1 VKGGPRTGRWV
12 AAGALAG
19 LLCAVTAS
27 SAFGAFPYTRA
38 GGSTT
43 DYKDFFLGP
52 NDDPPADISENESW
66 MYSATAED
74 PPPPDPFGIELGG
87 VRGAHIVDAAD
98 APATAWE
105 TTTGRPDVLI
115 AVHDSGIKWNDAG
128 AMDNLRFKIHLN
140 KGELP
145 APNANRTTSLLDGG
159 CGGYAP
165 GSYDANGDKI
175 VNLRD
180 YACDDRVT
188 ASDPR
193 RVGPAGM
200 LTPQD
205 LLIAFSDGTDGDGN
219 GFGDDIVGWDF
230 LDDDNDPYDD
240 VQYGHGTG
248 EAQDSGA
255 EADNGQGGVGV
266 CPNCMLMPI
275 RVGDSFIA
283 DVNRFARG
291 VLYATDNGALVIQ
304 EALGTIDN
312 SRLSREAV
320 DYAYEHGVTVIASAA
335 DEAAQHNN
343 WPSSLP
349 HVILV
354 NSVTKYDE
362 TLTPLPRSY
371 LQFNGCT
378 NFSAKI
384 TVAIPSV
391 SCSSDATGRGS
402 GMAGLIYSAA
412 LNAAERGKLSPDP
425 DCRRAVDL
433 DGNPGLD
440 PCVITANEVRQ
451 LIATGTVGGAS
462 QADDVDFLPGAEP
475 ACGVLRPPGCT
486 NTSASVAQVALT
498 RPVVSPLAETR
509 SYPARGGPDQFYG
522 YGRANLARAVGALLR
537 GPLED
542 PGAKAVLPP
551 EVEISSPQWFDQ
563 LDPDKVSFRVR
574 GKVSARPG
582 SGPCAYRVLLAPG
595 HYPNNQE
602 LPAGDFQQVAGGSCD
617 DPVDGVLATVDVGA
631 LEARFPAGTD
641 FGGPEPT
648 PTPLVDNGRPFA
660 APHGFIVRVVASTT
674 QSGIPLSGEDRRA
687 AWLHRDEDMLPG
699 FPRKV
704 TGNSD
709 LTGDGE
715 SSPALADLDGDNRN
729 ELIVGSADGFV
740 HALRRDGGELPG
752 WPVRG
757 DVPGFLHPGGRAFSS
772 GEVGSDL
779 GGAILASVAVGD
791 TDHDGIPEVWAAD
804 FEGKVYGW
812 SATGE
817 RIFTR
822 EANLDFSGK
831 PLAPFENVREGK
843 LNRTQHGFIGSPVL
857 ADIDGDKAL
866 EIVAANMDR
875 HLYAWDPNGAAV
887 PGYPELVV
895 DPEKVDGPGGAI
907 DPTTHRVRFED
918 GPGFEQ
924 QGAIVDTPAVGDLD
938 ADPDQTGPDE
948 LPEIVVGTNEE
959 YSAASDG
966 GLNVDSVN
974 GGLFTLLES
983 AGVLSPGNTRLYAL
997 KASGDADSNP
1007 NTPDGIRAGWPAKI
1021 GLGITELLPM
1031 VGEGITGP
1039 PVIGPVSCPSGGTG
1053 PKVGVIPNN
1062 GFAYIL
1068 NPDGDSCYGQDGG
1081 KDVAL
1086 TANFGASATKYDTP
1100 VLAAVGSP
1108 VFGRLLPALGPS
1120 FLAPAT
1126 GAIRALDLAANEYQG
1141 GQDFVMAWNSETSL
1155 PQPGFPGEVND
1166 LQFLTGPSVADI
1178 DGIPGEEVVAGTA
1191 AFDLNAFSPLGV
1203 PVPGW
1208 PKLSGDWTV
1217 AQPAIGSLGTTDTE
1231 AGAHKVVVGLTRSGY
1246 VLAYET
1252 EAEPCT
1258 GASWPRFHH
1267 DNANSGNYERDAIL
1281 PGKPTDP
1288 ALSGAPGSETI
1299 SIEAPGDDLLC
1310 GTAAAYE
1317 LVTSTRPIDESKFGS
1332 ATPLQAPAPAAP
1344 GTRQSFS
1351 VPDGARRYL
1360 GLRARDEQGNVG
1372 RPVSFDLGRRSKPRG
1387 RG

>member
-1 VKGGPRTGRWV
+1 MLGWGFGRRLNR
-12 AAGALAG
+12 AAALVV
-19 LLCAVTAS
+19 LLTCLCALTATT
-27 SAFGAFPYTRA
+27 AFGAFPYTRA

-52 NDDPPADISENESW
+52 GDDPPEDISNNESW
-66 MYSATAED
+66 MYSATAEN
-74 PPPPDPFGIELGG
+74 PAPPDPLGIELGG
-87 VRGAHIVDAAD
+87 VRGAHIVDRAD
-98 APATAWE
+98 APVTAWE
-105 TTTGRPDVLI
+105 TTTGRPDVLV

-128 AMDNLRFKIHLN
+128 AMNNLRFKVHLN
-140 KGELP
+140 RGELS
-145 APNANRTTSLLDGG
+145 APNANRGTSLLGGG
-159 CGGYAP
+159 CASYTP
-165 GSYDANGDKI
+165 DVYDANGDNI
-175 VNLRD
+175 FNLRD
-180 YACDDRVT
+180 YACDDRVSVT
-188 ASDPR
+188 DPR

-205 LLIAFSDGTDGDGN
+205 VLIAFSDGGDTDGN
-219 GFGDDIVGWDF
+219 GFEDDVVGWDF
-230 LDDDNDPYDD
+230 LDDDNDPFDD

-255 EADNGQGGVGV
+255 EADNAQGGVGV
-266 CPNCMLMPI
+266 CPNCVLMPI

-304 EALGTIDN
+304 EALGTINN

-354 NSVTKYDE
+354 NSVTRYDE

-378 NFSAKI
+378 NFSAKV

-412 LNAAERGKLSPDP
+412 LNAADRGKLTPDP
-425 DCRRAVDL
+425 DCKRAVDV
-433 DGNPGLD
+433 DGDPGLD
-440 PCVITANEVRQ
+440 PCLITANEVRQ
-451 LIATGTVGGAS
+451 LLASGKVGGTA
-462 QADDVDFLPGAEP
+462 QGDDVDFLPGVEP
-475 ACGVLRPPGCT
+475 SCGLLPAPGCT
-486 NTSASVAQVALT
+486 STAASVAQVALT
-498 RPVVSPLAETR
+498 RPVVSPLATTR

-522 YGRANLARAVGALLR
+522 YGRANLARAVGALVR
-537 GPLED
+537 GALDD
-542 PGAKAVLPP
+542 PSAKALLPP
-551 EVEISSPQWFDQ
+551 EVEISSPQWYDQ
-563 LDPDKVSFRVR
+563 LDPGQTTFQVK
-574 GKVSARPG
+574 GQVSARPG
-582 SGPCAYRVLLAPG
+582 SGPCSYRVLIAPG
-595 HYPNNQE
+595 HYPHNAE
-602 LPAGDFQQVAGGSCD
+602 LPSGDFQQVARGSCD
-617 DPVDGVLATVDVGA
+617 SPVNGVLGTVSVAA
-631 LEARFPAGTD
+631 LESRFPAGTD
-641 FGGPEPT
+641 FSGPEPT
-648 PTPLVDNGRPFA
+648 PIPLVDNGRPFA
-660 APHGFIVRVVASTT
+660 APHGFTVRVVASTA
-674 QSGIPLSGEDRRA
+674 QAGIPLTGEDRRA
-687 AWLHRDEDMLPG
+687 LWLHRDADMLPG

-729 ELIVGSADGFV
+729 ELIFGSSDGFV
-740 HALRRDGGELPG
+740 HALHRDGGELPG

-757 DVPGFLHPGGRAFSS
+757 DPPGFLHLGGRAFSS
-772 GEVGSDL
+772 GEIGSDL
-779 GGAILASVAVGD
+779 GGAILSSVAVGD
-791 TDHDGIPEVWAAD
+791 TDHDGVPEVWVAD

-812 SATGE
+812 SAAGE

-822 EANLDFSGK
+822 EANIDFSGK
-831 PLAPFENVREGK
+831 PLAPFENVRDGK
-843 LNRTQHGFIGSPVL
+843 LNRTQHGFIASPVL
-857 ADIDGDKAL
+857 AEIDGDRAL
-866 EIVAANMDR
+866 EIIAAAMDR
-875 HLYAWDPNGAAV
+875 HLYAWDPNGSIV

-895 DPEKVDGPGGAI
+895 DPEKVDGPGGSI
-907 DPTTHRVRFED
+907 DPVTHRVRFED

-938 ADPDQTGPDE
+938 SDPDDSGPDE

-959 YSAASDG
+959 YSAANDG
-966 GLNVDSVN
+966 GLNVDTVN
-974 GGLFTLLES
+974 GGLFSILES

-997 KASGDADSNP
+997 KARGDADSNP
-1007 NTPDGIRAGWPAKI
+1007 STPDGIRPGWPSKI
-1021 GLGITELLPM
+1021 GLGITELLPI

-1039 PVIGPVSCPSGGTG
+1039 PVIGPVSCPSGGAG

-1068 NPDGDSCYGQDGG
+1068 NPDGNSCYGQDSG

-1086 TANFGASATKYDTP
+1086 QANFGASATKYDTP

-1108 VFGRLLPALGPS
+1108 AFGQLLPALGPS
-1120 FLAPAT
+1120 FLSPAT

-1155 PQPGFPGEVND
+1155 PQPGFPGAVND

-1178 DGIPGEEVVAGTA
+1178 DGIPGEEVIGGTA
-1191 AFDLNAFSPLGV
+1191 AFDLNAFSPAGT

-1217 AQPAIGSLGTTDTE
+1217 AQPVIGSLGTIDTE
-1231 AGAHKVVVGLTRSGY
+1231 SGTHKVVIGLTRSGY
-1246 VLAYET
+1246 LLAYET
-1252 EAEPCT
+1252 EADPCS
-1258 GASWPRFHH
+1258 GGSWPRFHH
-1267 DNANSGNYERDAIL
+1267 DNANSGNYERDATL
-1281 PGKPTDP
+1281 PGRPTDP
-1288 ALSGAPGSETI
+1288 ALSGEPGSRTI

-1317 LVTSTRPIDESKFGS
+1317 LVTSDAPIDESSFDT
-1332 ATPLQAPAPAAP
+1332 AAPLEAPAPAAP
-1344 GTRQSFS
+1344 GASQTFA
-1351 VPDGARRYL
+1351 VPAGARRYL
-1360 GLRARDEQGNVG
+1360 ALRARDEQGNVG
-1372 RPVSFDLGRRSKPRG
+1372 RLVGFDQGPG
-1387 RG
+1387 AGG